1 MHRVLH
7 AHVRRRRLELQAALG
22 LQRVQV
28 HDLDLA
34 AAQRH
39 QDRELAHRHDAV
51 DRLRAQHALALE
63 LAPEGRLASSVLAL
77 GDGVLEDGAVVRANV
92 HAPAARV
99 ERLDLARYI
108 AQERHQLEHTNR
120 DLVTHD

>member
-1 MHRVLH
+1 MTSTLPPHNATRIANSRTVTM
-7 AHVRRRRLELQAALG
+7 RSTG
-22 LQRVQV
+22 F
-28 HDLDLA
+28 
-34 AAQRH
+34 
-39 QDRELAHRHDAV
+39 
-51 DRLRAQHALALE
+51 E

-77 GDGVLEDGAVVRANV
+77 GDGVLEDGAVVCANV